1 MLKLCRVNRE
11 HLEVRFWVRKIEFIL
26 AYSDFGREFET
37 TILARSRET
46 DLRIHPILL
55 PIYRTQLQ
63 YNGFLIR
70 CPSSAPALPQIPS
83 VIPKAVLK
91 SEIRAEIE
99 LILKQNAFEES
110 LKHFWAAFKAIRVV
124 MKHNA
129 TLGVDLKK
137 FAERSCRAE
146 IPPYTASALRDS
158 QIANQRR
165 RRPPE
170 SSINNNTSDALF
182 ASNNYAGCM
191 HFLAQM
197 TKLRWM

>member
-1 MLKLCRVNRE
+1 
-11 HLEVRFWVRKIEFIL
+11 
-26 AYSDFGREFET
+26 
-37 TILARSRET
+37 
-46 DLRIHPILL
+46 
-55 PIYRTQLQ
+55 
-63 YNGFLIR
+63 
-70 CPSSAPALPQIPS
+70 

-146 IPPYTASALRDS
+146 IPP
-158 QIANQRR
+158 
-165 RRPPE
+165 
-170 SSINNNTSDALF
+170 
-182 ASNNYAGCM
+182 
-191 HFLAQM
+191 
-197 TKLRWM
+197 